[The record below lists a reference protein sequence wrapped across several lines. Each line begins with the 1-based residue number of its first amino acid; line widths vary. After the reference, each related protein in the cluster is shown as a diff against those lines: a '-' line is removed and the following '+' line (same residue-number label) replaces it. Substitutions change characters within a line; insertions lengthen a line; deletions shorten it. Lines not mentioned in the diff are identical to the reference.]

1 VRLTT
6 RRFDDIALDRE
17 KGCLAFL
24 YLLVARI
31 KFDQPEIGDV
41 RDRAIDY
48 RAVIVTA
55 AIEVMVKLP

>member
-1 VRLTT
+1 MDSPPYPTIT
-6 RRFDDIALDRE
+6 RAPHFYPD
-17 KGCLAFL
+17 

-31 KFDQPEIGDV
+31 KFDQPEIGDL

-55 AIEVMVKLP
+55 AIEVIVKLP